1 MFNLSSNL
9 HRVMR
14 SDPFTAALTG
24 SIGASI
30 TALDNR
36 TDNFI
41 AQLDIDTA
49 TWALEVYEKE
59 YGIVTDRNKPLDERR
74 SVVKSKMRGGGS
86 LSAAQ
91 IKIVADSFTNG
102 DVAVSLNNGILIEF
116 TSVIGTPPN
125 MDDLKTALELIK
137 PAHLPISYKYRYLRI
152 QDVHN
157 VMSIDTLQNT
167 KISDFGG
174 GVDGN

>member
-1 MFNLSSNL
+1 MINLSRNL
-9 HRVMR
+9 HKVMR
-14 SDPFTAALTG
+14 SDPFAAALTG
-24 SIGASI
+24 SIGESM

-36 TDNFI
+36 IDSFI
-41 AQLDIDTA
+41 DQLDVDRA

-74 SVVKSKMRGGGS
+74 SVIKSKMRGGGS

-102 DVAVSLNNGILIEF
+102 DVSVSLDSGILIEF

-152 QDVHN
+152 KDIHN
-157 VMSIDTLQNT
+157 VMSIKTLNKT